1 MGRIIARNVTL
12 EMGVRSL
19 EAKRRLEQHQ
29 IQLPTRPRH
38 AAPALPDDLTEEP
51 DAALMKLFSRT
62 TRWSEYLSAQVA
74 AAEID
79 ERYADAVVEKIKAL
93 SSLENR
99 AAKTVSEAKAYAY
112 TDEAYLDALTEQQRA
127 YAFRKL
133 ITAVYDN
140 SERTAALLS
149 RELTRRVNRDT
160 RERRVDRWQP

>member
-1 MGRIIARNVTL
+1 
-12 EMGVRSL
+12 
-19 EAKRRLEQHQ
+19 
-29 IQLPTRPRH
+29 
-38 AAPALPDDLTEEP
+38 
-51 DAALMKLFSRT
+51 
-62 TRWSEYLSAQVA
+62 VA

-93 SSLENR
+93 KSLENKGE
-99 AAKTVSEAKAYAY
+99 KTVSAAKAHAYA
-112 TDEAYLDALTEQQRA
+112 DEDYLKALNEQQRA

-149 RELTRRVNRDT
+149 RELTRRVNRDS

>member
-1 MGRIIARNVTL
+1 MGRIIKRNVTL
-12 EMGVRSL
+12 EMGLRSL

-29 IQLPTRPRH
+29 ITLPTRPRSEV
-38 AAPALPDDLTEEP
+38 PELPEDLTEQD
-51 DAALMKLFSRT
+51 DAALMRLFSRV

-74 AAEID
+74 AAEVD
-79 ERYADAVVEKIKAL
+79 ERYADAVVDKIKAL
-93 SSLENR
+93 KSLENR
-99 AAKTVSEAKAYAY
+99 GEKTVNAAKAHAY
-112 TDEAYLDALTEQQRA
+112 TDDQYLDALDEQQRA

-140 SERTAALLS
+140 SERNAALLS

>member
-1 MGRIIARNVTL
+1 
-12 EMGVRSL
+12 
-19 EAKRRLEQHQ
+19 
-29 IQLPTRPRH
+29 
-38 AAPALPDDLTEEP
+38 
-51 DAALMKLFSRT
+51 MKLFTRT

-74 AAEID
+74 AAEVD

-93 SSLENR
+93 KSLENKSEKTVA
-99 AAKTVSEAKAYAY
+99 AAKAHAY
-112 TDEAYLDALTEQQRA
+112 TDQQYLDALNEQQRA

-160 RERRVDRWQP
+160 RERRVERWNP

>member
-1 MGRIIARNVTL
+1 MARTITRNVTL
-12 EMGVRSL
+12 EMGLRSL
-19 EAKRRLEQHQ
+19 EAKRKLEQHQ
-29 IQLPTRPRH
+29 ISLPTRPRH
-38 AAPALPDDLTEEP
+38 VVPELPDDLTEEP
-51 DAALMKLFSRT
+51 DAALMRLFTRT

-79 ERYADAVVEKIKAL
+79 ERYADAAVEKIKAL
-93 SSLENR
+93 KSLENKGE
-99 AAKTVSEAKAYAY
+99 KTVSAAKAHAY
-112 TDEAYLDALTEQQRA
+112 TDDDYLDALDEQQRA